1 VEISWVAQVTWRNFL
16 LSFAGNFALLTFLI
30 PWLGKLSSR
39 SSCWYCSCNCVLFAL
54 VWGDMA
60 EISLEI
66 FPWFIEI
73 SRVSCYF
80 RSASDA
86 GITLTVS
93 SALQRK
99 KRRKGAVSVY
109 TIRTNN
115 FLLISSRL
123 PTRCWSVSL
132 ARLAVICA
140 VSIKSQFF
148 PLSTASDIIET

>member
-1 VEISWVAQVTWRNFL
+1 LGPTPPLFSLIDEPVGWKFVEISWVAQVTWRNFL

-39 SSCWYCSCNCVLFAL
+39 SSCWYSSCNCVLFAL
-54 VWGDMA
+54 VWGDMS

-86 GITLTVS
+86 GITPTVS

-99 KRRKGAVSVY
+99 KGEQELWASTRFG
-109 TIRTNN
+109 RT
-115 FLLISSRL
+115 ISSLFPRDF
-123 PTRCWSVSL
+123 PR
-132 ARLAVICA
+132 AVDP
-140 VSIKSQFF
+140 FLW
-148 PLSTASDIIET
+148 PASP